1 MNKYNLINLL
11 SDVIEISEGETIK
24 KVKLDGIKIPI
35 IQRDYAQGRKNE
47 NIIRNRFLEA
57 LFDALEN
64 NKELELD
71 FVYGSIIMNNNDEN
85 VFLPLDGQQRL
96 TTLYLLY
103 WFVGNKELKDQ
114 ELTNLRKKL
123 LGFTYAT
130 RTTATAFCEK
140 LAEISFNE
148 DPSKEI
154 KKSYWFHKRFEKDPT
169 VIAMLNM
176 LDAIKIKYKEI
187 NKPLFNNLN
196 KLCFYILP
204 LDGFELTDELYIKM
218 NARGKQLT
226 DFENLKADL
235 NNWMIS
241 DSNKMKEN
249 FQKEITYN
257 NLSIPYYL
265 VLLSKIDNTWTNI
278 FWNQL
283 LKVKE
288 TIKEKENRNKLKMV
302 IDPFFM
308 NFISRYIINTHI
320 LGSTKTNLEI
330 ELSITFRFFYN
341 EAGNPKYNSFELYE
355 EVFKQDKVI
364 ENLEKT
370 LDTLAQN
377 YEEIAEIIKPIWN
390 KGPNWSLTDERIN
403 QQQRI
408 LFCGICLY
416 LEKNTF
422 EPTYFANWIRV
433 VWNLAIDPDI
443 RSISPMINTMKLI
456 KELSIGSENIYAYF
470 ATQEFQDIINNRKDF
485 FKTQLEEEKIKAS
498 LIINPNWEE
507 YILKG
512 ESHPLF
518 LGNIGFL
525 INDNPDIDLF
535 KKRIENA
542 FLLFDYS
549 GSNKSFSKQHDLF
562 RYLISKFSTWN
573 QIENFIYSDS
583 ENNWRLILRRDTDYK
598 NKHYIKEI
606 CSFKSI
612 DKIKEHITAAL
623 LIESSATGWNAN
635 SLFKVRKAHANL
647 YFYADFCSWMQKTG
661 ANKIKWLQEHIY
673 IVRPGAWYD
682 KVMIDCSRNELI
694 TLALVEFK
702 LNSEGKQCGNSMF
715 FKEENIKFTKHI
727 GERLFVIIF
736 GATGYFT
743 IKEKI
748 EEVWTEIISEDYT
761 QINTIDELRI
771 FMNNYKSKLET
782 NVDKELL
789 RLFE

>member
-11 SDVIEISEGETIK
+11 SDTIEISEGETLK

-47 NIIRNRFLEA
+47 KIIRDRFLSALFEA
-57 LFDALEN
+57 LDKN
-64 NKELELD
+64 RELELD
-71 FVYGSIIMNNNDEN
+71 FVYGSIKMNNNDEK

-103 WFVGNKELKDQ
+103 WFVGNKELKDL
-114 ELTNLRKKL
+114 ELTNLREKL
-123 LGFTYAT
+123 LGFSYAT

-140 LAEISFNE
+140 LAEINFNE

-154 KKSYWFHKRFEKDPT
+154 RKSYWFHKRFEKDPT

-176 LDAIKIKYKEI
+176 LDAIKIKYEEI
-187 NKPLFNNLN
+187 NKPIFNNLN

-249 FQKEITYN
+249 FKKEIDYN
-257 NLSIPYYL
+257 SLSIPYYL
-265 VLLSKIDNTWTNI
+265 VLLSKVDNEWTNI

-288 TIKEKENRNKLKMV
+288 AIKVKEDRDKLKMV
-302 IDPFFM
+302 IDPLFM
-308 NFISRYIINTHI
+308 NFISRYIVNTHI
-320 LGSTKTNLEI
+320 LRSTKTNLEI
-330 ELSITFRFFYN
+330 ELSKIFRFFYN
-341 EAGNPKYNSFELYE
+341 EAYNQKYNSFDIYE

-364 ENLEKT
+364 QNLEKT
-370 LDTLAQN
+370 LDTLTQN
-377 YEEIAEIIKPIWN
+377 YQEIAEIIKPIWN
-390 KGPNWSLTDERIN
+390 KGTNWSLTDERIN

-416 LEKNTF
+416 LEKNIF

-443 RSISPMINTMKLI
+443 RSIGSMINTMKLI

-485 FKTQLEEEKIKAS
+485 FKTQLEEEKIKAA
-498 LIINPNWEE
+498 LLINPIWEE
-507 YILKG
+507 YIIKG

-525 INDNPDIDLF
+525 INDNPNIDLF
-535 KKRIENA
+535 KKRLENA
-542 FLLFDYS
+542 FLLFDNS
-549 GSNKSFSKQHDLF
+549 GANKSFSKQHNLF
-562 RYLISKFSTWN
+562 RYLITKFSTWK
-573 QIENFIYSDS
+573 QIENFIYGDS
-583 ENNWRLILRRDTDYK
+583 EINWRLILRRDTDYK
-598 NKHYIKEI
+598 NKDFIKEI
-606 CSFKSI
+606 CSLDSI
-612 DKIKEHITAAL
+612 DKIKEHISAGL
-623 LIESSATGWNAN
+623 LIESSATGWNA
-635 SLFKVRKAHANL
+635 SSSFKVRKAHTNL
-647 YFYADFCSWMQKTG
+647 YFDANFCSWMQTAG
-661 ANKIKWLQEHIY
+661 ANKVKWLQEHIY

-682 KVMIDCSRNELI
+682 KVMIDCFRNELI
-694 TLALVEFK
+694 TLALIELK
-702 LNSEGKQCGNSMF
+702 LKPESKKCDNSNF

-727 GERLFVIIF
+727 DERLFVIIF

-748 EEVWTEIISEDYT
+748 EEYWIEIISEDYT
-761 QINTIDELRI
+761 KINTIDEVTI
-771 FMNNYKSKLET
+771 FMNNYKDKLET
-782 NVDKELL
+782 NTDKELIK
-789 RLFE
+789 LFE

>member
-11 SDVIEISEGETIK
+11 SDTIEISEGETLK
-24 KVKLDGIKIPI
+24 RVKLDGIKVPI

-47 NIIRNRFLEA
+47 KIIRDRFLSAIFEA
-57 LFDALEN
+57 LDN
-64 NKELELD
+64 NRELELD
-71 FVYGSIIMNNNDEN
+71 FVYGSIKINNNDEK

-114 ELTNLRKKL
+114 ELTDLRKKL

-140 LAEISFNE
+140 LAEINFKE

-154 KKSYWFHKRFEKDPT
+154 RKSYWFHKRFEKDPT

-176 LDAIKIKYKEI
+176 LDAIKIKYDEI
-187 NKPLFNNLN
+187 NKPIFSNLN

-235 NNWMIS
+235 NNWLIS

-249 FQKEITYN
+249 FQKEINYN
-257 NLSIPYYL
+257 SLSIPYYL
-265 VLLSKIDNTWTNI
+265 VLLSKIDNEWTNI
-278 FWNQL
+278 FWNHL
-283 LKVKE
+283 LKLKDSLKNE
-288 TIKEKENRNKLKMV
+288 EEKEKMKMV
-302 IDPFFM
+302 VDPFFM
-308 NFISRYIINTHI
+308 NFISRYIVNTYI
-320 LGSTKTNLEI
+320 LESTKTNLEI
-330 ELSITFRFFYN
+330 EISIIFRFFYN
-341 EAGNPKYNSFELYE
+341 EAYNQKYNSFDMYE
-355 EVFKQDKVI
+355 EVFKQDNVI
-364 ENLEKT
+364 QNLEKT

-377 YEEIAEIIKPIWN
+377 YQEIAEIIKPIWN
-390 KGPNWSLTDERIN
+390 KGTNWSLTDERIN

-416 LEKNTF
+416 LEKKTF

-443 RSISPMINTMKLI
+443 RSIGPMINTMKLI
-456 KELSIGSENIYAYF
+456 KELSIGSENIYTYF

-498 LIINPNWEE
+498 LIIDPNWEE
-507 YILKG
+507 YILKA

-525 INDNPDIDLF
+525 INDNPEIDLF

-542 FLLFDYS
+542 FLLFDNS
-549 GSNKSFSKQHDLF
+549 GSNKSFSSKHDLF
-562 RYLISKFSTWN
+562 RYLISKFSNWN
-573 QIENFIYSDS
+573 QIQNFIYSDS
-583 ENNWRLILRRDTDYK
+583 ENNWRLILRRDTAYK
-598 NKHYIKEI
+598 NKQFIKEI
-606 CSFKSI
+606 CSLDSI

-623 LIESSATGWNAN
+623 LIESSATGWNTD
-635 SLFKVRKAHANL
+635 SVIKVRKAHTNL
-647 YFYADFCSWMQKTG
+647 YFDTGFCSWMQTTG
-661 ANKIKWLQEHIY
+661 ANKVKLLQEYIY
-673 IVRPGAWYD
+673 IIRPGAWYD
-682 KVMIDCSRNELI
+682 KVMIDCFRNELI

-727 GERLFVIIF
+727 GDRLFVIIF

-748 EEVWTEIISEDYT
+748 NEDWIEIISENYT
-761 QINTIDELRI
+761 KISAIDELTI
-771 FMNNYKSKLET
+771 FMNNYKNKLET
-782 NVDKELL
+782 NVDKELI